1 LATPVKSD
9 IDDIAA
15 FAFAFA
21 ALILIAIPAFM
32 ASAWCVMVAWNWS
45 MPYLFALPEASY
57 RSACGLTLLAWAVR
71 VSSIRISKE

>member
-1 LATPVKSD
+1 MNKD

-21 ALILIAIPAFM
+21 ALILIAIPAFL

-57 RSACGLTLLAWAVR
+57 RSACGLTLLAWVAK
-71 VSSIRISKE
+71 SLTIPTSKE

>member
-1 LATPVKSD
+1 MKSD

-21 ALILIAIPAFM
+21 ALILIAIPAFL
-32 ASAWCVMVAWNWS
+32 AAAWCVMVAWNWS

-57 RSACGLTLLAWAVR
+57 RNAAGLTLLAWVAKVLT
-71 VSSIRISKE
+71 IRISKE